1 MQKPAVYV
9 SKPSDELAC
18 QILQVVALV
27 PYGKVASYGQIAPN
41 MRVWSDMF

>member
-18 QILQVVALV
+18 QIFTGGGVSSV
-27 PYGKVASYGQIAPN
+27 
-41 MRVWSDMF
+41 R